1 MSFSDLQKKLIAHKG
16 HLTHAI
22 SFFNALV
29 DIVPKP
35 PVENIKKSYDRVED
49 KMDTIFNLVDDM
61 FTVLYDEIN
70 ECTDKESDNSV
81 ELHKRENIV

>member
-1 MSFSDLQKKLIAHKG
+1 MSSSDLLKKLIAHKG
-16 HLTHAI
+16 HLTRAT
-22 SFFNALV
+22 SYFDALV

-35 PVENIKKSYDRVED
+35 PVENIKKSYDRIED

-70 ECTDKESDNSV
+70 GCTD
-81 ELHKRENIV
+81 